1 MKKFLIFLVIV
12 IVGIQFIP
20 LEQNN
25 PPVENDLFASNEVKD
40 ILRKACYDCHSN
52 ETDWAWYTKV
62 APLSWLTTSDVN
74 NGRKHLNFSEWGN
87 LRASEQDKIKEEI
100 WEEVR
105 EETMPLWQYRIMHPS
120 TKLSIEEKNVLRN
133 WTTN

>member
-1 MKKFLIFLVIV
+1 MKKFLIFLVVV
-12 IVGIQFIP
+12 IAGIQFIP
-20 LEQNN
+20 VDQSN

-52 ETDWAWYTKV
+52 ETNWAWYTKV

-74 NGRKHLNFSEWGN
+74 RGRKHLNFSEWGN
-87 LRASEQDKIKEEI
+87 LRASEQEKIKEEI

-120 TKLSIEEKNVLRN
+120 TKLSIEEKNLLRS
-133 WTTN
+133 WATN